1 MSFPRRKIVE
11 SRNVARTQARLTE
24 MDRWQNAAPAA
35 FSAIDPGGATS
46 AIRARNKSPSAA
58 IPVITPPPRAQ
69 APPIE
74 VLLPRLSPAL
84 LRTACFARGDRR
96 RAPARGDAALIYPI
110 ARLRRAAR
118 GRDRRARSPPS
129 HAGRRTP

>member
-1 MSFPRRKIVE
+1 MNGR
-11 SRNVARTQARLTE
+11 
-24 MDRWQNAAPAA
+24 QNAAPSA

-46 AIRARNKSPSAA
+46 AIRARNKSLSLSAG

-84 LRTACFARGDRR
+84 LRTACFVRGDRR
-96 RAPARGDAALIYPI
+96 RAPARGDAALICPI

-118 GRDRRARSPPS
+118 GRDRRARFPPS
-129 HAGRRTP
+129 HASLRTH